1 MIALS
6 KIKIVTDSTVDL
18 MAEEIEKYDIEI
30 IPLTISIDGATYTDR
45 VDITP
50 SEFMKKMKGSKELP
64 KTSQPSA
71 GAFLEV
77 YDRLGL
83 EGHDVIS
90 IHLTGGMS
98 GTVQSAQSAA
108 NMTETNVTVVD
119 SRFISKAL
127 SFQVLEAAQMAAKGY
142 PLEEIVEKLTEVRQH
157 SRLYIVVDTLD
168 NLVKGGRI
176 GKGTALIGSLL
187 NIKPIASLEN
197 GEYTPVAKVRSHSQ
211 AAKYIAKHFAE
222 DVKGKVI
229 KGVGL
234 VHADGNELALKIQ
247 EAVKEKTG
255 YEVIRIEETTPI
267 VSTHTGIGAI
277 GFMYYF
283 E

>member
-1 MIALS
+1 MS

-18 MAEEIEKYDIEI
+18 MAEEIKKYDIEV

-45 VDITP
+45 VDITL
-50 SEFMKKMKGSKELP
+50 SEFMKKMKESKELP

-119 SRFISKAL
+119 SGLSQKHCLSK
-127 SFQVLEAAQMAAKGY
+127 Y
-142 PLEEIVEKLTEVRQH
+142 
-157 SRLYIVVDTLD
+157 
-168 NLVKGGRI
+168 
-176 GKGTALIGSLL
+176 
-187 NIKPIASLEN
+187 
-197 GEYTPVAKVRSHSQ
+197 
-211 AAKYIAKHFAE
+211 
-222 DVKGKVI
+222 
-229 KGVGL
+229 
-234 VHADGNELALKIQ
+234 
-247 EAVKEKTG
+247 
-255 YEVIRIEETTPI
+255 
-267 VSTHTGIGAI
+267 
-277 GFMYYF
+277 
-283 E
+283 